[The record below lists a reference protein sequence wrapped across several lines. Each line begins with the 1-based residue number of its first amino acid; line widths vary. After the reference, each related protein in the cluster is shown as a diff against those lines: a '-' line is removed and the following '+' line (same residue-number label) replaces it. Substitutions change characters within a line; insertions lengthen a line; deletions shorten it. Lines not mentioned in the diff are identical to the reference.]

1 METEKQ
7 GIIRRSRLGCS
18 PTREPAGSGAAEPPG
33 LPRPSVHSCVL
44 LSVRTHTSGAAAR
57 SEHCTQDPPSAWAK
71 HPVASKLPW
80 TLPLVNQ
87 GGMAASTDIA
97 GLEESFRK
105 FAIHGDPKASGQ
117 EMNGKNWAKLCKD
130 CKVADGKS
138 VTGTDVDIVFSK
150 VKGKSARVINYE
162 EFKKALEEL
171 ATKRFKGKS
180 KEEAFDAIC
189 QLVAGKEPANVGV
202 TKAKTGGAVDRLTD
216 TSRYTGSHKER
227 FDESGKGKGIAGRQ
241 DILDDSGYVS
251 AYKNAGTYDAK
262 VKK

>member
-7 GIIRRSRLGCS
+7 GIIRRNRPDCS
-18 PTREPAGSGAAEPPG
+18 PAPEPAGSRAVEPADLTSVSPF
-33 LPRPSVHSCVL
+33 LRPSVH
-44 LSVRTHTSGAAAR
+44 RTR
-57 SEHCTQDPPSAWAK
+57 SHEALGPRETPSAGPFPQAAQS
-71 HPVASKLPW
+71 P
-80 TLPLVNQ
+80 TLK
-87 GGMAASTDIA
+87 GGMAASTDMA

-130 CKVADGKS
+130 CKVADGKV

-202 TKAKTGGAVDRLTD
+202 TKAKAGGAVERLTD
-216 TSRYTGSHKER
+216 TSKYTGSHKER

>member
-1 METEKQ
+1 MVTEKQ
-7 GIIRRSRLGCS
+7 GIIPRSRPGCS
-18 PTREPAGSGAAEPPG
+18 PVREPAGSGAVEPPG
-33 LPRPSVHSCVL
+33 LQHLSISSWVLSIRRHTQEQPRD
-44 LSVRTHTSGAAAR
+44 R
-57 SEHCTQDPPSAWAK
+57 SR
-71 HPVASKLPW
+71 V
-80 TLPLVNQ
+80 
-87 GGMAASTDIA
+87 GMAASTDVA

-130 CKVADGKS
+130 CKVADGKA

-150 VKGKSARVINYE
+150 VKAKSARVINYE

-189 QLVAGKEPANVGV
+189 QLVAGKEPANLGV

-216 TSRYTGSHKER
+216 TSKYTGSHKER